1 MLYVKLCCK
10 SCIDNIV
17 FKPHNS
23 PFKKAWL
30 LFFIAG
36 AIISS
41 MSQTKKGWPK
51 GIESHELVRSRARTE
66 AAGSRAKLCQCRTLC
81 QGCSDSRQHS
91 HSHPMG
97 QAAHPSGH

>member
-10 SCIDNIV
+10 SCIYNIV
-17 FKPHNS
+17 FKPNNS
-23 PFKKAWL
+23 PLKKAWL
-30 LFFIAG
+30 LFIAG

-51 GIESHELVRSRARTE
+51 GSESQELVRNRTRTE
-66 AAGSRAKLCQCRTLC
+66 AVGSRAKLCQCRTLC

-97 QAAHPSGH
+97 QAARSSGH